1 MTRRLIVAY
10 VSLTILALAIL
21 ATPLGITFAHREHD
35 RLLFE
40 SERSASEIG
49 TLIEDTLEARASLPV
64 GELDASA
71 RRMGAAVVIVDSHGV
86 VMFDS
91 EDPTRVGENLA
102 DAKDF
107 KIALQGT
114 QTTGREELEPS
125 DRVVAYATAPTTDSG
140 VVDGAVRVAY
150 PTATLDRRIRD
161 VWLQLGL
168 LCLAVLAAVVI
179 VGSLIAR
186 GITRP
191 LRNLERATDRLGRGD
206 LTTRLDERD
215 GPQELRR
222 VASTFN
228 RMAIQLSGL
237 IASQAQ
243 FVSNASHQLRSPL
256 TALRLRLDNLE
267 ADADAEERDQM
278 SIRAASAEVTRMSRL
293 IDGLLVLAS
302 DAARREHVEPV
313 DIAAVARDRVI
324 GWDDVAAE
332 HDVRIDLEAPATEF
346 AQTLPSAP
354 EQMLDNLIDN
364 ALSVAPPDTTITVV
378 VRRQGSNIEMS
389 VLDRGPGL
397 DADSRSRAFDR
408 FWRAPNASAGGTGL
422 GLAIVRQLAE
432 ASGGDVR
439 LDAREGG
446 GLAAIVTLPRPN
458 TPRPTTPRPHTA
470 G

>member
-10 VSLTILALAIL
+10 VSLTIFALGIL

-49 TLIEDTLEARASLPV
+49 ALIEDPLEAHAVLPV
-64 GELDASA
+64 GKLNALA
-71 RRMGAAVVIVDSHGV
+71 QRMGAGVVIVDSHGV
-86 VMFDS
+86 VAFDS
-91 EDPTRVGENLA
+91 EDPTRVGDNLA
-102 DAKDF
+102 GAKDF

-125 DRVVAYATAPTTDSG
+125 DRVVAYATAPTTDRG

-150 PTATLDRRIRD
+150 PTATLDERIRD

-191 LRNLERATDRLGRGD
+191 LRNLERATDRLGEGD

-267 ADADAEERDQM
+267 ADADERDQM
-278 SIRAASAEVTRMSRL
+278 SIRAASVEVTRMSRL

-332 HDVRIDLEAPATEF
+332 HDVRIDLDAPATEF

-378 VRRQGSNIEMS
+378 VRRQGSDIEMS

-408 FWRAPNASAGGTGL
+408 FWRAPNAYPGGTGL

-458 TPRPTTPRPHTA
+458 T
-470 G
+470 GG